1 MSANQRRTPAEQ
13 YLDPKPHFGV
23 TQDDQRSTTFP
34 SFCDWNMRHLAE
46 MEKLDAQIAELR
58 AERAASDLRDRF
70 AMAAL
75 NQRKML
81 STGAWYAAD
90 AAREAYEIAD
100 AMILARKQ

>member
-1 MSANQRRTPAEQ
+1 MSDRSPLDDYYAEQ
-13 YLDPKPHFGV
+13 
-23 TQDDQRSTTFP
+23 
-34 SFCDWNMRHLAE
+34 AA
-46 MEKLDAQIAELR
+46 KLLQSQPVITRDN
-58 AERAASDLRDRF
+58 DLRDRF

-100 AMILARKQ
+100 AMMKARSL

>member
-1 MSANQRRTPAEQ
+1 MSV
-13 YLDPKPHFGV
+13 DPHFGV
-23 TQDDQRSTTFP
+23 TQDDQKGTTFP
-34 SFCDWNMRHLAE
+34 SFCDWHMRHRADIEKIDAE
-46 MEKLDAQIAELR
+46 LVKLR
-58 AERAASDLRDRF
+58 AERADRDLRDRF

-100 AMILARKQ
+100 AMLAARKQ